1 MSAIPKKMVFGTA
14 LGLIGGIIGIA
25 AVACAWDGTL
35 DSLTLVGL
43 NMLVACMFFAVAGAF
58 TKFTPVQGSTVLVLA
73 AVCEAMVIL
82 SMLYEASYVWLNL
95 ILAVIGAVNILFA
108 ACPTVTSWVD
118 TNRI

>member
-1 MSAIPKKMVFGTA
+1 MSAIPKKMVFGAA

-58 TKFTPVQGSTVLVLA
+58 TKFTSVQGSTILVLA

-108 ACPTVTSWVD
+108 ACPTVISWVD